1 MKDAI
6 LSILQ
11 ETMQANG
18 LVVKPADNADLIG
31 EAVFLDD
38 LVTNAKV
45 SVPYSVLLSADMR
58 DQTVYLYE
66 LADDSNDAIP
76 TRKVKRILSKPF
88 GKKAVDRLSLGDI
101 PKAMKAALGE
111 DWKVKSVNSVQKVE
125 FAKGG
130 FELFQD
136 IEPEGEAQIPTFK
149 TRVET
154 TVEPPPLRLERTD
167 VNLYYLVLVVL
178 FMLAGM
184 VLDIA
189 SMGYI
194 VGLAVWVFFLYLHR
208 RFKGKLTYRI
218 ASWTICLLSLT
229 GIVYLTMAK

>member
-38 LVTNAKV
+38 LVTDAKV
-45 SVPYSVLLSADMR
+45 SVLYRVLLSADMR
-58 DQTVYLYE
+58 DQTIYLFE
-66 LADDSNDAIP
+66 LADGTNEAISN
-76 TRKVKRILSKPF
+76 RKVKRIVNKPF
-88 GKKAVDRLSLGDI
+88 GKKAVERLLLGDI

-111 DWKVKSVNSVQKVE
+111 EWKVKSVNSVQKVE

-136 IEPEGEAQIPTFK
+136 DEVELEPEIPTFK
-149 TRVET
+149 PHVET
-154 TVEPPPLRLERTD
+154 VAELRPLRLERTD
-167 VNLYYLVLVVL
+167 VNVYYLVLVVL
-178 FMLAGM
+178 FMLVGM

-189 SMGYI
+189 SIGYI
-194 VGLAVWVFFLYLHR
+194 LGLAVWVVCLYLHR

-218 ASWTICLLSLT
+218 ATWIICLISLM